1 MWIRNKSNILVKINK
16 LDYLTDTDY
25 YNAIIQQ
32 KFNCVIKQS
41 NNSKDR
47 IKDLIGYKMHESG
60 LGFFDPRIA
69 TAANKRKKQNIEELQ
84 GQSIVNLNETSNSK
98 L

>member
-32 KFNCVIKQS
+32 KFNCVIKEP

-47 IKDLIGYKMHESG
+47 IKDLIGYK
-60 LGFFDPRIA
+60 
-69 TAANKRKKQNIEELQ
+69 
-84 GQSIVNLNETSNSK
+84 NS
-98 L
+98 